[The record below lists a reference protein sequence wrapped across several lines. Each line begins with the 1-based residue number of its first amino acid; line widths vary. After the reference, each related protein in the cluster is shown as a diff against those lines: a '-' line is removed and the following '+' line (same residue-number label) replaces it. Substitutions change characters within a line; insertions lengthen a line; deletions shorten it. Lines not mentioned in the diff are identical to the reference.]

1 MSTCDLWIWESG
13 RGILKT
19 LDEECLT
26 GQARG
31 RVAICLSRRGRGRGR
46 ETKKDRETGVPSSS
60 RSVMMRAVILSLG
73 V

>member
-19 LDEECLT
+19 CLT
-26 GQARG
+26 GQARR
-31 RVAICLSRRGRGRGR
+31 RVAICLSRSGRGRGR

-60 RSVMMRAVILSLG
+60 RSVMTRTVILSLG